1 MAEGLYFCS
10 WNMQLEHLKR
20 WLKIGRHQCHI
31 KVEIKSMED
40 CKISEEKAEVLMDAE
55 KSGGKS

>member
-1 MAEGLYFCS
+1 
-10 WNMQLEHLKR
+10 MQLEHLKR
-20 WLKIGRHQCHI
+20 WLKIGRDRCHI

-40 CKISEEKAEVLMDAE
+40 CKISEEKAKVLMNAE